1 MNRSDA
7 PDLAFGVRHAPYA
20 CDPAHS
26 RGRLI
31 AEPECGT
38 RTVFQ
43 RDRDRIVHS
52 TAFRRMKHKTQVF
65 VSDEGDHYRT
75 RLTHSLEVSNIA
87 RSICRSLGLNEE
99 LAETLALAHDLGH
112 TPFGHAGENAL
123 NDCMAE
129 YGGFDHNAQT
139 LRILTR
145 LERKYAEFDG
155 LNLTWETLEGV
166 VKHNGP
172 LVRTAENRA
181 AENRPAPDPIA
192 EPIAE
197 YVAQHDLEI
206 ETWPGLEAQVAALAD
221 DIAYN
226 NHDLDDGLRAGLFTV
241 DEVRAVGFVDEAFRE
256 VLDRYP
262 DLEEPRL
269 NHEANRRLIS
279 LMVDD
284 LLAETRRRLSAY
296 RPGHPD
302 AVRRRDRATATFS
315 DAMAANDRALKD
327 FLFANMYKH
336 PQVTRMTG
344 RAREIVHNLF
354 GLFFGKPAAM
364 PSPWRHRAETGEAA
378 RRARVIADYI
388 AGMTDRF
395 AMNEHD
401 RLIDAER

>member
-26 RGRLI
+26 RGRLN
-31 AEPECGT
+31 AEPECAT

-87 RSICRSLGLNEE
+87 RSICRRLGLNEE

-123 NDCMAE
+123 NDCMADH
-129 YGGFDHNAQT
+129 GGFDHNAQT

-172 LVRTAENRA
+172 LVGPSARC
-181 AENRPAPDPIA
+181 PVP
-192 EPIAE
+192 EPIAD
-197 YVAQHDLEI
+197 YVEQHDLEI
-206 ETWPGLEAQVAALAD
+206 DTWPGLEAQVAALAD

-226 NHDLDDGLRAGLFTV
+226 NHDLDDGLRAGLFTI
-241 DEVRAVGFVDEAFRE
+241 DEVRQVGFVDAAFRE

-284 LLAETRRRLSAY
+284 LLAETRRRMIAY

-302 AVRRRDRATATFS
+302 AVRRYGGATAAFS
-315 DAMAANDRALKD
+315 ETMAANDRALKD
-327 FLFANMYKH
+327 FLFENMYKH
-336 PQVTRMTG
+336 PKVTRMTG
-344 RAREIVHNLF
+344 KARGVVHGLF
-354 GLFFGKPAAM
+354 GLFFEQPETL
-364 PSPWRHRAETGEAA
+364 PSPWRHRAEAGDPN

-395 AMNEHD
+395 AMDEHA
-401 RLIDAER
+401 RLFAAEH

>member
-1 MNRSDA
+1 MNRADA

-26 RGRLI
+26 RGRLY
-31 AEPECGT
+31 AEPECAT

-65 VSDEGDHYRT
+65 VSHEGDHYRT

-87 RSICRSLGLNEE
+87 RSVGRCLGLNEE

-112 TPFGHAGENAL
+112 TPFGHAGESAL
-123 NDCMAE
+123 NDCMAG

-172 LVRTAENRA
+172 LVRPA
-181 AENRPAPDPIA
+181 AGPVTGPDAPPVP
-192 EPIAE
+192 EPIAD
-197 YVAQHDLEI
+197 YVAQHDLEL

-226 NHDLDDGLRAGLFTV
+226 NHDLDDGLRAGLFTIG
-241 DEVRAVGFVDEAFRE
+241 EVRQVGFVDEAFRE

-284 LLAETRRRLSAY
+284 LLAETQRRLSAS
-296 RPGHPD
+296 RPGDPD
-302 AVRRRDRATATFS
+302 AVRRRGGATAAFS
-315 DAMAANDRALKD
+315 GTMAANDRALKD
-327 FLFANMYKH
+327 FLFENMYAH
-336 PQVTRMTG
+336 PMVSRETG
-344 RAREIVHNLF
+344 RARDVVRSLF
-354 GLFFGKPAAM
+354 GLFIDRPEAL
-364 PSPWRHRAETGEAA
+364 PLPWRRRAEAGGET

-395 AMNEHD
+395 ALNEHA
-401 RLIDAER
+401 RLIAAER

>member
-20 CDPAHS
+20 CDPARS

-75 RLTHSLEVSNIA
+75 RLTHSLEVANIA
-87 RSICRSLGLNEE
+87 RSIGRSLGLNEE

-123 NDCMAE
+123 NDCMAD

-172 LVRTAENRA
+172 LVRA
-181 AENRPAPDPIA
+181 AESGRRRRGRAPAPVA

-206 ETWPGLEAQVAALAD
+206 DTWPGLEAQVAALAD

-226 NHDLDDGLRAGLFTV
+226 NHDLDDGLRAKLFTV
-241 DEVRAVGFVDEAFRE
+241 EEVRAVGFVDEAFRE

-262 DLEEPRL
+262 GLEAPRL

-284 LLAETRRRLSAY
+284 LLAETRRQLAAY

-302 AVRRRDRATATFS
+302 AVRRRGRATATFS
-315 DAMAANDRALKD
+315 GAMADNDRALKD

-344 RAREIVHNLF
+344 RARDIVRNLF
-354 GLFFGKPAAM
+354 GLFFEGPEAL
-364 PSPWRHRAETGEAA
+364 PSPWRHRAEAGETA

-395 AMNEHD
+395 ATNEHD
-401 RLIDAER
+401 RLIAAER

>member
-7 PDLAFGVRHAPYA
+7 PDPAFGVRHAPYA

-123 NDCMAE
+123 NDCMADH
-129 YGGFDHNAQT
+129 GGFDHNAQT

-172 LVRTAENRA
+172 LVRA
-181 AENRPAPDPIA
+181 AKDRPAPPPIA

-206 ETWPGLEAQVAALAD
+206 DTWPGLEAQVAALAD

-226 NHDLDDGLRAGLFTV
+226 NHDLDDGLRAGLFSI

-284 LLAETRRRLSAY
+284 LLAETGRRLSAF

-302 AVRRRDRATATFS
+302 AVRRRGRATATFS
-315 DAMAANDRALKD
+315 EAMAANDRALKD

-344 RAREIVHNLF
+344 RARDIVRNLF
-354 GLFFGKPAAM
+354 GLFFDEPEAM
-364 PSPWRHRAETGEAA
+364 PSPWRHRAGTGEAA

-401 RLIDAER
+401 RLIAAER

>member
-1 MNRSDA
+1 MNRADA

-26 RGRLI
+26 RGRLHG
-31 AEPECGT
+31 EPECT
-38 RTVFQ
+38 MRTVFQ

-65 VSDEGDHYRT
+65 VSHEGDHYRT

-87 RSICRSLGLNEE
+87 RSVGRCLGLNEE

-172 LVRTAENRA
+172 LVGPA
-181 AENRPAPDPIA
+181 AGPAAGPNAPPVP
-192 EPIAE
+192 EPIAD
-197 YVAQHDLEI
+197 YVAQHDLEL

-226 NHDLDDGLRAGLFTV
+226 NHDLDDGLRAGLFTI
-241 DEVRAVGFVDEAFRE
+241 DEVRQVGFVDDAFRE
-256 VLDRYP
+256 VLYRYP
-262 DLEEPRL
+262 DLDAPRL

-284 LLAETRRRLSAY
+284 LLAETRRRLADY
-296 RPGHPD
+296 RPGNPD
-302 AVRRRDRATATFS
+302 AVRRRGRATVAFS
-315 DAMAANDRALKD
+315 GAMAANDRTLKD
-327 FLFANMYKH
+327 FLFENMYAH
-336 PQVTRMTG
+336 PKVKRETDEA
-344 RAREIVHNLF
+344 RAVVRSLF
-354 GLFFGKPAAM
+354 GLFVGRPDTL
-364 PSPWRHRAETGEAA
+364 PPPWRRRAEAGDEA

-401 RLIDAER
+401 RLIAAER